1 MKLNN
6 IEKDKYYTVKEMASK
21 LKIPLSTAYRLS
33 KADKFPKK
41 LIGKR
46 RFLIP
51 IEELKIW
58 LSKNCND
65 I

>member
-1 MKLNN
+1 MKFNDSDNN
-6 IEKDKYYTVKEMASK
+6 YYTVKEISR
-21 LKIPLSTAYRLS
+21 LFKIPLSTAYKLT
-33 KADKFPKK
+33 KARNFPKK

-51 IEELKIW
+51 KEELKMW
-58 LSKNCND
+58 LSKNCNG

>member
-1 MKLNN
+1 MNSNELKAN
-6 IEKDKYYTVKEMASK
+6 YYTVKEMAFK
-21 LKIPLSTAYRLS
+21 LKIPLSTAYKLT

-46 RFLIP
+46 RFLVP
-51 IEELKIW
+51 IDELKKW
-58 LSKNCND
+58 LSKHCNG

>member
-1 MKLNN
+1 MKSSDLNK
-6 IEKDKYYTVKEMASK
+6 EFYTAKELAKY
-21 LKIPLSTAYRLS
+21 LKIPISTAYKLT
-33 KADKFPKK
+33 KAKNFPKK

-51 IEELKIW
+51 VEELKIW
-58 LSKNCND
+58 LSKNCNG

>member
-1 MKLNN
+1 MKSNELENN
-6 IEKDKYYTVKEMASK
+6 YYTVKKMAK
-21 LKIPLSTAYRLS
+21 LLKIPLSTAYRLT

-51 IEELKIW
+51 KEELKIW
-58 LSKNCND
+58 LSEHCSG